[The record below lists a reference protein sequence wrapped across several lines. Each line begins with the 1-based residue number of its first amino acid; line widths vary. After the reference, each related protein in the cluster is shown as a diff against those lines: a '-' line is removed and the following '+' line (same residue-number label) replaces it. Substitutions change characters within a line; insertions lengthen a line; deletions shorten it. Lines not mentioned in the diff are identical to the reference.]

1 MIGLQDARQ
10 IWSTVDR
17 HHTKE
22 SPHMPR
28 FLAAI
33 LLVAVLAIGGGIIAT
48 TAYQAGV
55 STAVTTT
62 ASGSA
67 AVVTPVVVP
76 AYGYGWGWGWH
87 AGFGFFGFVA
97 TLFFLFIVFALIRAI
112 FWRGGPGRR
121 GGWGPG
127 GWGGYDGSGK
137 GPGGPDQGAWE
148 TRNQAFEEWHRRAH
162 GETPPASPSDVAGP
176 TGTA

>member
-1 MIGLQDARQ
+1 
-10 IWSTVDR
+10 
-17 HHTKE
+17 
-22 SPHMPR
+22 MPR
-28 FLAAI
+28 ILAAI
-33 LLVAVLAIGGGIIAT
+33 LLVAVLAIGGGLIAT

-55 STAVTTT
+55 STAVTT
-62 ASGSA
+62 AGDSA

-76 AYGYGWGWGWH
+76 AYGYGYGWGWH
-87 AGFGFFGFVA
+87 AGFGFFGFLA

-137 GPGGPDQGAWE
+137 GPGWE
-148 TRNQAFEEWHRRAH
+148 TRGSQSFDEWHRRAH
-162 GETPPASPSDVAGP
+162 GETLPADPNDATRP